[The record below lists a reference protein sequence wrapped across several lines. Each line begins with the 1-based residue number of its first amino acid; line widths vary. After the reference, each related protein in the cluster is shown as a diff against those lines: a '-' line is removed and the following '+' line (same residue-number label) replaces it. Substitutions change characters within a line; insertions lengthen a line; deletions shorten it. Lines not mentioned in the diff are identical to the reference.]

1 MLHVKHVRCKTKH
14 VKHVT
19 CKIFRITH
27 GIFEN
32 LNSLGVPSNSIETMS
47 IEARDPVQMAI
58 QRHMG
63 IDNDNRS
70 QTQQGIAVIIG
81 GGPFA
86 GKTLIARQV
95 CLNLRKN
102 IS

>member
-1 MLHVKHVRCKTKH
+1 
-14 VKHVT
+14 
-19 CKIFRITH
+19 
-27 GIFEN
+27 
-32 LNSLGVPSNSIETMS
+32 MS

-63 IDNDNRS
+63 IDNDKRS

-95 CLNLRKN
+95 CKSLHFCRKEFLAMIQN
-102 IS
+102 NMGVAF

>member
-1 MLHVKHVRCKTKH
+1 
-14 VKHVT
+14 
-19 CKIFRITH
+19 
-27 GIFEN
+27 
-32 LNSLGVPSNSIETMS
+32 MS

-63 IDNDNRS
+63 IDNDKRS

-95 CLNLRKN
+95 CLNLRKDTFSLFLIIFLN
-102 IS
+102 FKILKSILRSGSITEFQS